1 MKPSLFLGMS
11 CLVYHNAWALG
22 HLPPSHIAIKVY
34 TIPCLGKIHP
44 VSRLVAK
51 RIFVMP
57 PPPLSTLGYVLLPP
71 VLVLP
76 NGRKVRLTL
85 GECRLFALL
94 EKAFNNACS
103 RAFICQALGL
113 PVQNGSRRVD
123 ALVHRLRKK
132 MGKYGASI
140 VSRYGIG
147 YAFDPSCA
155 PKKTRYTSK

>member
-1 MKPSLFLGMS
+1 M
-11 CLVYHNAWALG
+11 
-22 HLPPSHIAIKVY
+22 PPSNIAIKVY
-34 TIPCLGKIHP
+34 TIPCPGKIHP

-57 PPPLSTLGYVLLPP
+57 PRPLSTLGYVLLPP

-76 NGRKVRLTL
+76 SGRKVRLTP

-94 EKAFNNACS
+94 ERASSKACS
-103 RAFICQALGL
+103 RAFICQTLGL
-113 PVQNGSRRVD
+113 PVQEGSRKVD

-132 MGKYGASI
+132 MGKYGVSI

-147 YAFDPSCA
+147 YVFDPSCA
-155 PKKTRYTSK
+155 PKKKENP

>member
-1 MKPSLFLGMS
+1 
-11 CLVYHNAWALG
+11 
-22 HLPPSHIAIKVY
+22 
-34 TIPCLGKIHP
+34 
-44 VSRLVAK
+44 
-51 RIFVMP
+51 MP
-57 PPPLSTLGYVLLPP
+57 PRPLSTLGYVLLPP

-76 NGRKVRLTL
+76 NGRKVRLTP

-94 EKAFNNACS
+94 ERTPRTPIS
-103 RAFICQALGL
+103 REGICLALGL
-113 PVQNGSRRVD
+113 PVVEGSREVD

-155 PKKTRYTSK
+155 SKKKENP

>member
-1 MKPSLFLGMS
+1 MGVSN
-11 CLVYHNAWALG
+11 LVYHNAGALG

-34 TIPCLGKIHP
+34 TIPCPGKIHP

-57 PPPLSTLGYVLLPP
+57 PRPLSTLGYVLLPP

-76 NGRKVRLTL
+76 NGRKIRLTP

-94 EKAFNNACS
+94 EKASSKACS
-103 RAFICQALGL
+103 RAFICRALGL
-113 PVQNGSRRVD
+113 PVQNGSRKVD

-132 MGKYGASI
+132 MGKYGAAI
-140 VSRYGIG
+140 VSRYGVG
-147 YAFDPSCA
+147 YAFDPSYA
-155 PKKTRYTSK
+155 PKKKENP